1 MQDIRDDERKR
12 TTIVAGRSPESF
24 VLSIN
29 RFARA
34 LGLSLWITTFACAY
48 PTPAASTASTS
59 VAFAGFAYAG
69 DFTNIDTRFKYSK
82 RYERALLAAGSDIN
96 ARIRQLLSGRQ
107 YPFDLNFS
115 ESSENK
121 GDEVLVT
128 ALTVTGET
136 VSQEEFG
143 SVHKLFVQVRAEAL
157 IFDFVSKKI
166 RRTYPLS
173 FAYLDVL
180 NHSPRDA
187 EIDERVTKAYEGAQG
202 KKGILARYADALS
215 ASTLPHNGDLFLQIT
230 KVSIAPEAAP
240 AIRPELAAVAGAPES
255 WVADHFSEA
264 LNSQAGVALFPYS
277 PGAAIGGAM
286 QMRLANTDYNLKFPD
301 PDWDI
306 DLSLNGVKKVTYA
319 QNAAGTSYVYG
330 SYVTVKVIRHGALQ
344 PLLDAE
350 FKNGEVKEVP
360 ASQTYVDDLP
370 AYSDSIRGL
379 FDKLAQVLG
388 GQDLPWL
395 KSAAMT
401 PDISKQIT
409 ATRGLLQKCK

>member
-1 MQDIRDDERKR
+1 MHDIRDDGRKR
-12 TTIVAGRSPESF
+12 ATMVAGKCAA
-24 VLSIN
+24 LSILSFN
-29 RFARA
+29 HFAKV
-34 LGLSLWITTFACAY
+34 LWLSFWITTLPSANVALASV
-48 PTPAASTASTS
+48 PASTT
-59 VAFAGFAYAG
+59 VAFAGVAYAG
-69 DFTNIDTRFKYSK
+69 DFSNIDTRFRYSK
-82 RYERALLAAGSDIN
+82 RYERSLLATGADIN
-96 ARIRQLLSGRQ
+96 TRIRQLLSRGP
-107 YPFDLNFS
+107 YPFDLNIS
-115 ESSENK
+115 DSIENK

-128 ALTVTGET
+128 ALTLTGET

-143 SVHKLFVQVRAEAL
+143 PVHKLFVQIRAEAL

-180 NHSPRDA
+180 NHSPSDA
-187 EIDERVTKAYEGAQG
+187 EIDERIIKAYEGTQG
-202 KKGILARYADALS
+202 KRGILARYADAL
-215 ASTLPHNGDLFLQIT
+215 ATATLPHNGDLFLQIT
-230 KVSIAPEAAP
+230 KVSIAPQAAP
-240 AIRPELAAVAGAPES
+240 AIRPELAAIPGAPES

-286 QMRLANTDYNLKFPD
+286 QMRLANTDYNLQFPD
-301 PDWDI
+301 PDWEI
-306 DLSLNGVKKVTYA
+306 AVNLNTVKKVMYA

-330 SYVTVKVIRHGALQ
+330 SYATVKVIRHGAIQ
-344 PLLDAE
+344 PILDAE

-370 AYSDSIRGL
+370 AYNDSIRGL

-395 KSAAMT
+395 KTAAVT
-401 PDISKQIT
+401 PDIGKQIT

>member
-1 MQDIRDDERKR
+1 MLDIRDDGRTR
-12 TTIVAGRSPESF
+12 TTMVAGKSAA
-24 VLSIN
+24 LSILSFN
-29 RFARA
+29 HFAKV
-34 LGLSLWITTFACAY
+34 LCLFFSITTLASANVAV
-48 PTPAASTASTS
+48 AAVPPLTT
-59 VAFAGFAYAG
+59 VAFAGLAYAG
-69 DFTNIDTRFKYSK
+69 DFSNIDTRFKYSK
-82 RYERALLAAGSDIN
+82 RYERSLLATGADVN
-96 ARIRQLLSGRQ
+96 ARIRQLLSRGP
-107 YPFDLNFS
+107 YPFDLNVS
-115 ESSENK
+115 DSMESK

-136 VSQEEFG
+136 VSQEAFG
-143 SVHKLFVQVRAEAL
+143 PVHKLFVQIRAEAL

-180 NHSPRDA
+180 NHSPSDI
-187 EIDERVTKAYEGAQG
+187 EIDERIIKAYEGAQG
-202 KKGILARYADALS
+202 RRGILERYADALRT
-215 ASTLPHNGDLFLQIT
+215 ATLPHNGDLFLQIT
-230 KVSIAPEAAP
+230 KISIAPEAAP
-240 AIRPELAAVAGAPES
+240 AVRPELAAVAGASES

-277 PGAAIGGAM
+277 PGAAIGGTM
-286 QMRLANTDYNLKFPD
+286 QMRLANTDYNLQFPN
-301 PDWDI
+301 PDWEI
-306 DLSLNGVKKVTYA
+306 TVNLNSVKKVMYA

-330 SYVTVKVIRHGALQ
+330 SYATIKVIRHGAIQ
-344 PLLDAE
+344 PILDAE

-370 AYSDSIRGL
+370 AYNDSIRGL

-395 KSAAMT
+395 KTAAVT
-401 PDISKQIT
+401 SDIGKQIT